1 MSPSFV
7 TTYEVPTVL
16 KYEFNV
22 EKVTDFCGANAL
34 KCAPSVGN
42 HAFYLYMDGADEDSA
57 PILTIHYM
65 TPDSEE
71 LMTHP
76 VYPFKASDMPE
87 KVQGLIN
94 MAEQWLIHLDCTSF

>member
-1 MSPSFV
+1 MSPSIIE
-7 TTYEVPTVL
+7 TYEVPTVL
-16 KYEFNV
+16 KYEFSV
-22 EKVTDFCGANAL
+22 EKVTTFAGFNAL
-34 KCAPSVGN
+34 KCAPMVGSM
-42 HAFYLYMDGADEDSA
+42 AFFLFMDTEDEDSE

-94 MAEQWLIHLDCTSF
+94 MAEQWLIHLDCF

>member
-1 MSPSFV
+1 MSPSIIASNS
-7 TTYEVPTVL
+7 VPTVL

-22 EKVTDFCGANAL
+22 EKVTTFLGFNAL
-34 KCAPSVGN
+34 KCAPMVGSM
-42 HAFYLYMDGADEDSA
+42 AFYLYMDATDEDSA

-71 LMTHP
+71 LLTHP

-87 KVQGLIN
+87 RVQGLIN
-94 MAEQWLIHLDCTSF
+94 MAEQWLVHLDCTSF